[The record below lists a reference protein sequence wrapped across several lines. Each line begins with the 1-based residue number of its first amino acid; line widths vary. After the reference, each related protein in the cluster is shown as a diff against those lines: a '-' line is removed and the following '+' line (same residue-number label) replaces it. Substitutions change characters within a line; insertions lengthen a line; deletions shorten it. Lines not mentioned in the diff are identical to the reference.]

1 MRFDPDSSPPLGMGA
16 GAPSSGEVNFLL
28 RVLSTVCLGALIAS
42 ALFLFPPWLF
52 NLGACFFILVGLYE
66 FFTLLRKRGAPCF
79 RLFGVVI
86 GAVIPLV
93 VHFQLGVTQS
103 GEVLFIVLACL
114 GLFIIQLSKNENPS
128 ALEGIAITF
137 FGIMYVSWFLSYLI
151 KIRYLA
157 GGEAWI
163 FYLLVVTKVGDMAA
177 YGVGHF
183 FGRHALIPRISP
195 KKSVEGTGAGLF
207 SSTVASLCFYGR
219 LPYPLPWTQLL
230 LLGILIGLVGQC
242 GDLSES
248 LIKRYCGVKDSGK
261 VIPGMG
267 GVLDIADSVL
277 LTTPLFFF
285 YVKTL

>member
-1 MRFDPDSSPPLGMGA
+1 MRFGPDASPPLGIA
-16 GAPSSGEVNFLL
+16 GSAPSSGEVNFLP
-28 RVLSTVCLGALIAS
+28 RVLSAICLGALIAS
-42 ALFLFPPWLF
+42 ALFFFPPWF
-52 NLGACFFILVGLYE
+52 FSAGTCVFILVGLFE
-66 FFTLLRKRGAPCF
+66 FFTMLRKRGAPCF

-86 GAVIPLV
+86 GAIIPLV

-103 GEVLFIVLACL
+103 GEVLFIVLASL

-151 KIRYLA
+151 KIRYLT
-157 GGEAWI
+157 GGEVWI
-163 FYLLVVTKVGDMAA
+163 FYLLAVTKVGDMAA
-177 YGVGHF
+177 YGVGQF
-183 FGRHALIPRISP
+183 FGRHALIPHISP
-195 KKSVEGTGAGLF
+195 KKTIEGTGAGLA
-207 SSTVASLCFYGR
+207 SSTVASLCFYGL
-219 LPYPLPWTQLL
+219 LPYPFSFINLIV
-230 LLGILIGLVGQC
+230 LGILLGLVGQC

-285 YVKTL
+285 FLKTL